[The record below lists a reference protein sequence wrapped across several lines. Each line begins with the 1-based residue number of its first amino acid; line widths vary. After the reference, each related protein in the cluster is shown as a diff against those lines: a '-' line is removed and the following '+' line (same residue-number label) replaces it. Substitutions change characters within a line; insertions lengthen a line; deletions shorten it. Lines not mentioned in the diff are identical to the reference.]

1 MRRTPIVLVA
11 ILFVGLLAAWWL
23 GRDDSVTPEYVGR
36 ASTDVGSWSTYSD
49 SMIGWSLRYPAIWHL
64 QIDVSDLDDPSCNS
78 GTVVVMNFDAD
89 LQHPD
94 IGGGSCTSAWDM
106 RDLRSNFVIVQ
117 LAVPTDVNPDPE
129 FSQRATPLSLDAARK
144 GLSLPRFGVP
154 KGVWVPVY
162 IDEGH
167 QYFVSVW
174 HGRDASSQD
183 MTIADGIVES
193 MRFET

>member
-1 MRRTPIVLVA
+1 
-11 ILFVGLLAAWWL
+11 
-23 GRDDSVTPEYVGR
+23 
-36 ASTDVGSWSTYSD
+36 
-49 SMIGWSLRYPAIWHL
+49 
-64 QIDVSDLDDPSCNS
+64 
-78 GTVVVMNFDAD
+78 
-89 LQHPD
+89 
-94 IGGGSCTSAWDM
+94 M
-106 RDLRSNFVIVQ
+106 RDLRSNFVIE

-129 FSQRATPLSLDAARK
+129 FSQRATPLSLDEARK
-144 GLSLPRFGVP
+144 GLSLPHFRVP

-193 MRFET
+193 MRFQT